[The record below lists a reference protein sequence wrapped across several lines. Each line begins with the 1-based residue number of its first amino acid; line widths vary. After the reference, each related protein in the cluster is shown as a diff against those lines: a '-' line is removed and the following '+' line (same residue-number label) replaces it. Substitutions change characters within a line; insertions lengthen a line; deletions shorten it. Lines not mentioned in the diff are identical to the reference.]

1 MYLMEKIMTQILNDN
16 PAQKLLDILE
26 ELQARQ
32 HENCW
37 YVWCDVL
44 SLQTQADFPIAFAK
58 LVSLIDEIITYL
70 IIYEPDA
77 VDDCE
82 HLKEQMFNAM
92 MTQRFDNTMLSFI
105 SYFDKHSFK
114 DLRNFSRLM
123 RNHTNTKKL
132 EKEELDNIH
141 QKMKDLQESIL
152 NTENISERLKLSI
165 NKYIN
170 RILHLVEQYKIS
182 SSEEILLNI
191 EALVGHLAMSE
202 EGRALFNDKSEN
214 SIGSKLEATL
224 TNIANMCTIG
234 ESLLPA
240 LSFVANKI
248 LT

>member
-1 MYLMEKIMTQILNDN
+1 MTQILNDN
-16 PAQKLLDILE
+16 PAQKLLNIFE
-26 ELQARQ
+26 ELKSR
-32 HENCW
+32 ENHNSW
-37 YVWCDVL
+37 NAWQEVL
-44 SLQTQADFPIAFAK
+44 EIKTQSDFPIAFGK
-58 LVSLIDEIITYL
+58 ILLLLNEIIEYFQ
-70 IIYEPDA
+70 IHDPDA
-77 VDDCE
+77 VEDCE
-82 HLKEQMFNAM
+82 YLKRQIYNALVN
-92 MTQRFDNTMLSFI
+92 QRLNESLNLFTYYIDEHVL
-105 SYFDKHSFK
+105 K

-123 RNHTNTKKL
+123 KNHTNTKKL

-152 NTENISERLKLSI
+152 NAENISERLKLSI

-224 TNIANMCTIG
+224 TNIANICTIG